1 MSIDLRALVGEA
13 VDIVFGVLPK
23 EVRTYTFNYRV
34 EGGQYDPL
42 TNDYPVAEYPGVRLI
57 RTSFEFR
64 EMNASI
70 IAVRDA
76 KFICKDFGVRPRE
89 GDYFEGYGEIWDV
102 VRLFE
107 HPNLYV
113 IHVRKR

>member
-1 MSIDLRALVGEA
+1 MSIDLHALVGQA
-13 VDIVFGVLPK
+13 VDTVFGVLPK

-34 EGGQYDPL
+34 QDGEYNPV
-42 TNDYPVAEYPGVRLI
+42 TNDYPVVEYPGIRLI
-57 RTSFEFR
+57 RTTFEFR

-76 KFICKDFGVRPRE
+76 KFISKNFGVIPRE
-89 GDYFEGYGEIWDV
+89 GDYFTGNGEVWDV

-107 HPNLYV
+107 HPNLFV
-113 IHVRKR
+113 MHVRRR

>member
-1 MSIDLRALVGEA
+1 MSLDLRAIVGKA
-13 VDIVFGVLPK
+13 VDTVFGVLPK
-23 EVRTYTFNYRV
+23 EVRTYDFYHKTL
-34 EGGQYDPL
+34 GGTYNPA
-42 TNDYPVAEYPGVRLI
+42 TNSYPEEVVPGVRLI

-76 KFICKDFGVRPRE
+76 KFICKDFGVLPKE
-89 GDYFEGYGEIWDV
+89 GDYFKDALEIWDV

-107 HPNLYV
+107 HPNLFV
-113 IHVRKR
+113 IHVRRR